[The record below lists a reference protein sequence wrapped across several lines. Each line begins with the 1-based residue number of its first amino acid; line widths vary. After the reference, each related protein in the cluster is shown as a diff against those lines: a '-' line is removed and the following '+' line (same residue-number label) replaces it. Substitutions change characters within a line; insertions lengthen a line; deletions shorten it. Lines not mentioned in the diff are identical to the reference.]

1 MLIRS
6 RDDAPIIAMG
16 GGHRPVGPRPRRP
29 PRLIEAGASFAGVG
43 LRPHLANGGTVP
55 VSGPLGACP
64 DIWIA
69 NGRPLADPQQALA
82 GELQYARSSS
92 CNIECAAPNYIHV
105 RGFNNTGSTQSRS
118 ISLYH
123 APTSVI
129 QWPALWMRNRL
140 PTAQGDACANLV
152 VPAQSIGVTDQPF
165 VWADAPS
172 PAVHGHPG
180 QPGHQGHHALV
191 AQVNDAANSNPLPE
205 IDRALDMAALVSQ
218 NLGWGC
224 RNVSH
229 VPAPPGPSFS
239 CSTRLELPAAIAA
252 PGNTFLVWVSPLH
265 YAGWSIQFHCSQADS
280 DGKPFTLGPHPVPI
294 TANLQIIGL
303 MVTLE
308 PGFEAQ
314 LSITLHSNGRRP
326 PPGASLSL
334 MCSYQVS
341 GTHAEEAYARGLVDP
356 VFMRAVTEGLRG
368 ARQHLASTPT
378 AYVSLGGTTWA
389 TAAATARHDAA

>member
-6 RDDAPIIAMG
+6 RDDDPIIATTG
-16 GGHRPVGPRPRRP
+16 APGPLGPRVRRP
-29 PRLIEAGASFAGVG
+29 QRLIDVSGSFAGVC
-43 LRPHLANGGTVP
+43 LRPHLGNGGTVP
-55 VSGPLGACP
+55 VSGPIGACP

-69 NGRPLADPQQALA
+69 NGAPVADAQPLLA
-82 GELQYARSSS
+82 SDLHYAHGSP
-92 CNIECAAPNYIHV
+92 CNVESATPNYIHV
-105 RGFNNTGSTQSRS
+105 RGFNNTGSTQTRS
-118 ISLYH
+118 VSLYH

-140 PTAQGDACANLV
+140 PTARGEASASLV
-152 VPAQSIGVTDQPF
+152 VPAQSVGVADQPF
-165 VWADAPS
+165 VWVDAPPLPS
-172 PAVHGHPG
+172 SNGHL
-180 QPGHQGHHALV
+180 GHHALIAQLNDV
-191 AQVNDAANSNPLPE
+191 ANANPLPE
-205 IDRALDMAALVSQ
+205 IGRALDMAALVSQ

-229 VPAPPGPSFS
+229 VSAPTGSS
-239 CSTRLELPAAIAA
+239 LTCTTMLEVPAAIAA
-252 PGNTFLVWVSPLH
+252 PGNTFLVWVSPRH
-265 YAGWSIQFHCSQADS
+265 FAGWSVQFHCNQPDS

-294 TANLQIIGL
+294 TADLQIIGL

-308 PGFEAQ
+308 AGFEAP
-314 LSITLHSNGRRP
+314 LSVTLHSNGHRP
-326 PPGASLSL
+326 PPGACLSL

-368 ARQHLASTPT
+368 ARQHLSSTPT

-389 TAAATARHDAA
+389 TAAPPIRHDAA